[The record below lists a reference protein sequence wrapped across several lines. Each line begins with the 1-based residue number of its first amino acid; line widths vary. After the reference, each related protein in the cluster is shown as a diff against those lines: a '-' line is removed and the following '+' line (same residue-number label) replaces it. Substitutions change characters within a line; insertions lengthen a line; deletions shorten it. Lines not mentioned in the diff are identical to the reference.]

1 MLSHSEENYLKA
13 IFHLRSNEGQAVST
27 TELSEHLNTKP
38 SSVTDMLQRLSSNHW
53 VDYRK
58 YKGVILSQ
66 NGEQAALK
74 IIRKHRLW
82 EVFLVEHLNFNWDEV
97 HEVAEQLEHIQSDQL
112 TAALDRFLNFPKYDP
127 HGDPIPDA
135 TLQLSKRTKKL
146 LSNFKR
152 EESGVCIGV
161 KDSSAD
167 FLKVLDRLAISL
179 GSAIQV
185 IDIEEFDQSMW
196 ISVDGEQKYISTK
209 IASNLYLKPT
219 T

>member
-1 MLSHSEENYLKA
+1 MLSRSEENYLKA
-13 IFHLRSNEGQAVST
+13 IFHLRTDKSSAVST
-27 TELSEHLNTKP
+27 TELAEHLNTKP
-38 SSVTDMLQRLSSNHW
+38 SSVTDMLQRLNSNKW

-58 YKGVILSQ
+58 YKGVILSR

-97 HEVAEQLEHIQSDQL
+97 HEVAEQLEHIQSEQL
-112 TAALDRFLNFPKYDP
+112 TSSLDQFLNFPKYDP

-135 TLQLSKRTKKL
+135 TLQLSRRTKKL

-152 EESGVCIGV
+152 EEWGVCIGV

-167 FLKVLDRLAISL
+167 FLKVLDRLSISL
-179 GSAIQV
+179 GSEIQI
-185 IDIEEFDQSMW
+185 IDIEEFDQSMR
-196 ISVDGEQKYISTK
+196 IAVDGQQKYISTK
-209 IASNLYLKPT
+209 IASNLYLNPV
-219 T
+219 

>member
-1 MLSHSEENYLKA
+1 M
-13 IFHLRSNEGQAVST
+13 
-27 TELSEHLNTKP
+27 
-38 SSVTDMLQRLSSNHW
+38 
-53 VDYRK
+53 
-58 YKGVILSQ
+58 
-66 NGEQAALK
+66 
-74 IIRKHRLW
+74 W
-82 EVFLVEHLNFNWDEV
+82 EVFLVEHLHFNWDEV

-152 EESGVCIGV
+152 EECGVCIGV